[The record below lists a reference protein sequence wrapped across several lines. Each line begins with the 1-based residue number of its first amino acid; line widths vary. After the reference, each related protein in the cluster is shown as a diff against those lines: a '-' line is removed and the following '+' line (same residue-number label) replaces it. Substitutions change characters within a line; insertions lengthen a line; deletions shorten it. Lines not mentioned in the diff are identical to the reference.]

1 MMYTAISKLQFF
13 SQFDMDKNILIQ
25 ELQKNNSQV
34 EEKPKEPVMNVKD
47 KEGNVKPTIITIKR
61 KKRSCA
67 C

>member
-1 MMYTAISKLQFF
+1 
-13 SQFDMDKNILIQ
+13 MDKNILIQ

-47 KEGNVKPTIITIKR
+47 KEGNVKPTVITIKR